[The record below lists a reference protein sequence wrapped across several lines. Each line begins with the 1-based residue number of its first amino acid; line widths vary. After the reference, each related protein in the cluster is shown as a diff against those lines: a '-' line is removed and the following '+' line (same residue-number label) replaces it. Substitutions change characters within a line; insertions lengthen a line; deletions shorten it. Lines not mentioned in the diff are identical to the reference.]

1 MDADAE
7 KSAVPAPV
15 VPAPDGLPRW
25 ARPVAAASG
34 AELCTLA
41 GAPSAEQSCAVAPEA
56 ESPVSAERQPLE
68 LPVPSELALPAKHSP
83 ESEFLQARW
92 AEALPGAEAPLELP
106 PILEH
111 SEQPEAVLVSQAE
124 SEPPPEAPPADA
136 PPGAPQF
143 AA

>member
-1 MDADAE
+1 MATAGLGASDAAPLDAAADAVLPESMDADAE

-56 ESPVSAERQPLE
+56 ESPVSAELQPLE
-68 LPVPSELALPAKHSP
+68 LPAQAELALPA
-83 ESEFLQARW
+83 
-92 AEALPGAEAPLELP
+92 
-106 PILEH
+106 
-111 SEQPEAVLVSQAE
+111 
-124 SEPPPEAPPADA
+124 
-136 PPGAPQF
+136 
-143 AA
+143 